1 MQAAA
6 GGHLWTYSKHMLAR
20 SSPAV
25 PVKSPFEQVHLSRR
39 FGASNLVKTPVFQ
52 TFGDSLQVGFALLRE
67 CHLIDDEAVAKMGHP
82 VVVVRSDVGYPS
94 GVLSVAGSYNWIKK
108 L

>member
-1 MQAAA
+1 
-6 GGHLWTYSKHMLAR
+6 
-20 SSPAV
+20 
-25 PVKSPFEQVHLSRR
+25 
-39 FGASNLVKTPVFQ
+39 
-52 TFGDSLQVGFALLRE
+52 LQVGFALLRE

-94 GVLSVAGSYNWIKK
+94 GVLSLAGSYNWIKK

>member
-1 MQAAA
+1 
-6 GGHLWTYSKHMLAR
+6 LILNAR
-20 SSPAV
+20 REGSGR
-25 PVKSPFEQVHLSRR
+25 RR
-39 FGASNLVKTPVFQ
+39 FVQAGSRAPAGISKEKLPFSFSELLVSENPVFQ